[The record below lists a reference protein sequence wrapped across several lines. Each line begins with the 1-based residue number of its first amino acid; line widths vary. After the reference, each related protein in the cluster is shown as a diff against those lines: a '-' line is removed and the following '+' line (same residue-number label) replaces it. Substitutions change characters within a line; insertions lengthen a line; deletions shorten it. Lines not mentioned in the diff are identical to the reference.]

1 MTTMALAA
9 PALVTHAP
17 GAQHAGFILAP
28 PMRPRLIDAGGHWR
42 RPFVYPL
49 QLSDRLSRI
58 YRVEETRPEPI
69 RFFHAGRLVAVDSAL
84 WFPLGTDLLGRD
96 VWSRLLYGAR
106 LSLGVASVATA
117 AALLLGIMI
126 GGLAGASGGGLD
138 ILLTRL
144 ADLVLAL
151 PALYVV
157 VALRAALPLVLSTPV
172 LFWTL
177 SGVLAL
183 AGWPVVA
190 RGVRGI
196 VAGERVLEYAEAAR
210 AAGASRTRIL
220 LRHLLPAARS
230 FVAVQATLLVPAFI
244 VAEATLSYVG
254 LGFPPISPSWGVMLK
269 DSSEG
274 RLFVESPWLLTPAIA
289 IAITV
294 LSVNLLGSRTN
305 APEVSPLDTRK

>member
-58 YRVEETRPEPI
+58 YGSRRPVQSQSGFSTPGGWWPSTLHCGSRSAPICLGAMCGRVSCT
-69 RFFHAGRLVAVDSAL
+69 
-84 WFPLGTDLLGRD
+84 
-96 VWSRLLYGAR
+96 AR
-106 LSLGVASVATA
+106 VCPLGVASVATA

-196 VAGERVLEYAEAAR
+196 VAGERVLDTQKLRVRPAR
-210 AAGASRTRIL
+210 AVRGFCCAICFRRREASSPFRPRYSCRPSSSRRPHCLTSASDSRQSARVGA
-220 LRHLLPAARS
+220 
-230 FVAVQATLLVPAFI
+230 
-244 VAEATLSYVG
+244 
-254 LGFPPISPSWGVMLK
+254 
-269 DSSEG
+269 
-274 RLFVESPWLLTPAIA
+274 
-289 IAITV
+289 
-294 LSVNLLGSRTN
+294 
-305 APEVSPLDTRK
+305 